1 MTTTLA
7 PPARMPIPHAR
18 LVACYAA
25 ILGTFPYLTLKIAW
39 VTGGT
44 LGLRD
49 PSFVDSPTMVFANL
63 LTAGMDAV
71 AIALAFALTYAWGR
85 RIPAPLVLFPAW
97 AATGLLAPIVLSSP
111 VIGVDLL
118 SSSTS
123 TLPLHDWVW
132 AVVYGGF
139 TWQGLAL
146 LTAFVFYVRDRWPVL
161 TTTRTRPVGVLG
173 RIAGVAAIGTAAL
186 HFAWAA
192 GSTFALVPGR
202 TAGLSSRFLD
212 IVVGVLTLLAVA
224 ALLTLHRGRLWPRLV
239 VVWTG
244 AGSMVGWGSWM
255 LFTTVLGGPL
265 AEGATLV
272 QAAVYAVQVTVGVLA
287 MVAVLRR
294 IPRTA

>member
-1 MTTTLA
+1 MTSTVALR
-7 PPARMPIPHAR
+7 ARTSIPHAR

-25 ILGTFPYLTLKIAW
+25 ILGTFPYLTLKISW

-44 LGLRD
+44 IGLRD
-49 PSFVDSPTMVFANL
+49 PSFVDTSTMRFANL
-63 LTAGMDAV
+63 LTAGMDAA
-71 AIALAFALTYAWGR
+71 AIALAFALTYGWGR

-97 AATGLLAPIVLSSP
+97 VATGLLAPIVLSSP

-118 SSSTS
+118 SASSS
-123 TLPLHDWVW
+123 ALPLEDWVW

-139 TWQGLAL
+139 TWQGVAL
-146 LTAFVFYVRDRWPVL
+146 LTAFVLYARDRWPVL
-161 TTTRTRPVGVLG
+161 TTAHARPVGPLG
-173 RIAGVAAIGTAAL
+173 GLVGVASIGTAAL

-202 TAGLSSRFLD
+202 TVGLSARFLD
-212 IVVGVLTLLAVA
+212 VVVGVLTLLIVA

-239 VVWTG
+239 VIWTG
-244 AGSMVGWGSWM
+244 AGSMAGWGGWM

-287 MVAVLRR
+287 MAALLRR